1 MVASIPAAFNSQDIH
16 HTQQVVVEAGHKV
29 PAVGHTAEEEVD
41 HTVVAV
47 VEVDHTAEE
56 EAGHTVAV
64 VVEVGHMVP
73 SPVVEVGHTVPS
85 AAEAVAA
92 DRKDLAFW
100 IVPG

>member
-1 MVASIPAAFNSQDIH
+1 M
-16 HTQQVVVEAGHKV
+16 EAGHKV

-41 HTVVAV
+41 HTVAAV

-56 EAGHTVAV
+56 EEVGHTVPSAAA
-64 VVEVGHMVP
+64 VEVGRTVA

-85 AAEAVAA
+85 AAEVVGA